1 MLGLAFV
8 DALLVRASAT
18 EVAGRQDV
26 AKTPAQ
32 DAQPSTRSVREGV
45 YSVAQAVRGEKTFD
59 TQCALCH
66 KPEHFVG
73 DFLKGW
79 DGQRASGMFEMIRT
93 SMPVNDPGGL
103 ARQDY
108 ADIVA
113 FILKTNGLPAGAEEL
128 SSKSVELKRIIINVP
143 AKPGAVD

>member
-1 MLGLAFV
+1 MRRAVRVSVTLWIGSALVVLGLAFV

-73 DFLKGW
+73 DFHLRYVITGF
-79 DGQRASGMFEMIRT
+79 QQQLLCVT
-93 SMPVNDPGGL
+93 LLPH
-103 ARQDY
+103 
-108 ADIVA
+108 DIGN
-113 FILKTNGLPAGAEEL
+113 LRSNCL
-128 SSKSVELKRIIINVP
+128 R
-143 AKPGAVD
+143 